1 MINFF
6 TWIPNCDSHSPA
18 PLDLVFSSDASS
30 CSTIAFP
37 PLENSDLVVVPVSI
51 DVSLNSKRNALFHCI
66 TYDYSCAEWDGLC
79 AHLKSVSWKDIF
91 KCSASAA
98 ASKFWQWVQVGI
110 DVYIPH
116 RKYQV

>member
-18 PLDLVFSSDASS
+18 PLDLVFTSDASS
-30 CSTIAFP
+30 CSTITFP

>member
-1 MINFF
+1 MINFS

-18 PLDLVFSSDASS
+18 LLDLVFSSDA

-37 PLENSDLVVVPVSI
+37 PLENSDLVVPASI
-51 DVSLNSKRNALFHCI
+51 DVSLNSKRNASFHCI
-66 TYDYSCAEWDGLC
+66 TYNYSHADWDGLC

-98 ASKFWQWVQVGI
+98 ASKFWEWVQVGI

-116 RKYQV
+116 CKYQV